1 MRVLKRGFSG
11 DDVERWQQFLVGQGQ
26 QLEVDSGFG
35 KDTYEATRNFQRDN
49 HLEVD
54 GKVGHNTL
62 GRAMLLGFDPLEDPD
77 NDAETGPNWPP
88 RPSFNALV
96 STAQRQQMFGAFQFQ
111 AAPLPNNRENIRISG
126 GWEQQNIVRVPIPQ
140 LVGVQGASHD
150 GGVRFHR
157 SAANQLRAL
166 WQAWA
171 DADLIDRVLTWEGS
185 FVPRFVRG
193 SSSVLSNH
201 AFGTAFDINAGW
213 NARGAQPALKGKK
226 GCVRE
231 LVPLAHQHGFYWGG
245 HFGNK
250 LDGMHFEVAVIQP

>member
-1 MRVLKRGFSG
+1 MRVLKRGLSG

-35 KDTYEATRNFQRDN
+35 EDTYEATKMFQTEN
-49 HLEVD
+49 HLEPD

-62 GRAMLLGFDPLEDPD
+62 GRAMLLGFDPLEEPD
-77 NDAETGPNWPP
+77 NTSESGPNWPP

-96 STAQRQQMFGAFQFQ
+96 STSQRQQIFGAFQFT
-111 AAPLPNNRENIRISG
+111 AAPLPNNRENIRILG
-126 GWEQQNIVRVPIPQ
+126 GWEQQNIVRVTIPQ

-157 SAANQLRAL
+157 STANQLRAL
-166 WQAWA
+166 WQSWA
-171 DADLIDRVLTWEGS
+171 DANLIDRVLTWEGS

-193 SSSVLSNH
+193 SSTMLSNH
-201 AFGTAFDINAGW
+201 AFGTAFDINAAW

-231 LVPLAHQHGFYWGG
+231 LVALAHEHGFYWGG

-250 LDGMHFEVAVIQP
+250 LDGMHFEVAVVKP